1 MVFSVTRVACSC
13 AVFRSLLGPQSAYRH
28 RVPRQGCNPP
38 TAGNEKRNRK
48 ETFRLPETRSSLPWV
63 RCIARAFQ
71 QTQVLSGE
79 TRFLRIR
86 AYPEKIGAAARFWS
100 ISAHCRTV
108 QYILY
113 FCTFVLLLLLLFY
126 GTSVKFQMLNLS
138 KFVSSAFK
146 FQIFD
151 LSKFVSLAVK
161 FQIFDLSK
169 FVSLAYCCK
178 MQAHSTMRGKRPKI
192 IDVDLLSDVSSPKC
206 HSPKSPR
213 IKEEELDDIEE
224 MQVEAQVEEQAKRQ
238 RKEPVAKPA
247 PPTEAPTPPTP
258 YPGPVV
264 STTPT
269 PLPTAVGNVALPF
282 PDMSQLPLAPLIP
295 QMLDTTPVAM
305 SSNMSLGLPQGML
318 SQSYTQPLW
327 QPTAMPLAPTTM
339 PLALQMQM
347 QPHLLG

>member
-1 MVFSVTRVACSC
+1 M
-13 AVFRSLLGPQSAYRH
+13 
-28 RVPRQGCNPP
+28 
-38 TAGNEKRNRK
+38 
-48 ETFRLPETRSSLPWV
+48 
-63 RCIARAFQ
+63 
-71 QTQVLSGE
+71 LSGE

-100 ISAHCRTV
+100 ISAHYRTV

-113 FCTFVLLLLLLFY
+113 FSTFVLLLLLLFY

-138 KFVSSAFK
+138 KFVSLAFK

-213 IKEEELDDIEE
+213 IGHAYLKSRHLRLSNGPNGLEKHHGG
-224 MQVEAQVEEQAKRQ
+224 AKL
-238 RKEPVAKPA
+238 
-247 PPTEAPTPPTP
+247 PP
-258 YPGPVV
+258 
-264 STTPT
+264 
-269 PLPTAVGNVALPF
+269 
-282 PDMSQLPLAPLIP
+282 
-295 QMLDTTPVAM
+295 
-305 SSNMSLGLPQGML
+305 
-318 SQSYTQPLW
+318 
-327 QPTAMPLAPTTM
+327 
-339 PLALQMQM
+339 
-347 QPHLLG
+347 

>member
-1 MVFSVTRVACSC
+1 MRRQTRLA
-13 AVFRSLLGPQSAYRH
+13 A
-28 RVPRQGCNPP
+28 
-38 TAGNEKRNRK
+38 
-48 ETFRLPETRSSLPWV
+48 
-63 RCIARAFQ
+63 
-71 QTQVLSGE
+71 QVLSGE

-100 ISAHCRTV
+100 ISAHYRTV

-113 FCTFVLLLLLLFY
+113 FSTFALLLLLLFY

-138 KFVSSAFK
+138 KFVSLAFI

-224 MQVEAQVEEQAKRQ
+224 MQVEAQVEEDVMGLSDAESDEVEEEEEASNVSFSDDIGDLGDSEGEEEDS
-238 RKEPVAKPA
+238 KE
-247 PPTEAPTPPTP
+247 ED
-258 YPGPVV
+258 
-264 STTPT
+264 
-269 PLPTAVGNVALPF
+269 PLPPIKVGDIFGKNLSNKDVTAEVFFCFDPFYNAL
-282 PDMSQLPLAPLIP
+282 
-295 QMLDTTPVAM
+295 
-305 SSNMSLGLPQGML
+305 
-318 SQSYTQPLW
+318 
-327 QPTAMPLAPTTM
+327 
-339 PLALQMQM
+339 LALS
-347 QPHLLG
+347 